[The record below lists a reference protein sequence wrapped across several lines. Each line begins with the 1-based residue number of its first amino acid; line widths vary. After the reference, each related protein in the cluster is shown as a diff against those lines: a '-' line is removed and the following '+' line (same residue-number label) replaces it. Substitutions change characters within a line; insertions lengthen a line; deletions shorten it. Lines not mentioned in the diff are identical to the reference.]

1 MKNQK
6 VILCIAAVVFMVTA
20 IYFLLRNRKR
30 EGAVTM
36 SGDYVTQDVYN
47 QLKQRLQGFETKVYD
62 ISANVVRIE
71 KYVKDNQTG

>member
-6 VILCIAAVVFMVTA
+6 VIVAAAILILVVSGL
-20 IYFLLRNRKR
+20 YFFFRKR

>member
-6 VILCIAAVVFMVTA
+6 VFLCIAAAILILVVAGF
-20 IYFLLRNRKR
+20 YFLLRRR

-36 SGDYVTQDVYN
+36 SGEYVTQDVYN
-47 QLKQRLQGFETKVYD
+47 QLKQRLQGYGTQVYD

>member
-6 VILCIAAVVFMVTA
+6 VIVAAAILILVVSGL
-20 IYFLLRNRKR
+20 YFLLRNRKR